1 MHPNPNPNLEDMTPF
16 EAPAA
21 FNPSP
26 NPNPNP
32 HPHPNPNPNPSS
44 NSNSNPN
51 QVPAAF
57 NVSAPIQPARDL
69 PALSELPH
77 RTAALVAEVG
87 PLILTLTLP

>member
-1 MHPNPNPNLEDMTPF
+1 MLGLGLGLGLV
-16 EAPAA
+16 PAA
-21 FNPSP
+21 FTP

-32 HPHPNPNPNPSS
+32 HPNPNPYPNSIPNP
-44 NSNSNPN
+44 NPN

-69 PALSELPH
+69 PALSDLPH

-87 PLILTLTLP
+87 PLILAQT